1 MKFKSGRRQFIKNTS
16 IAGIG
21 LSIVPSHVIS
31 GLGHTPPSDMLNVA
45 GVGVGGMG
53 RGKLKN
59 MAKQVNVVGLA
70 DVDWKYA
77 AKTFEEYPNAKRFKD
92 YRKMFSEIGKDIDA
106 VLVATPDHTH
116 AIVAADAM
124 TMGKHVY
131 VEKPLTHSVSE
142 SRLLTKM
149 TDKYK
154 VATQMGNQGSS
165 SEEIRKICEWIWNG
179 EIGEV
184 REVHCWTNRPIW
196 PQGLERPEGSMT
208 IPDTLDW
215 DLFLGPAA
223 SRPYHEV
230 YTPWNW
236 RGWWDFGTGALG
248 DMACHIMDNAYL
260 ALKLKY
266 PSRVQGTSTML
277 NTESPPQAETVQF
290 IFPERPKDPSVKIK
304 FPEVKLTW
312 YDGGIKPPRPAK
324 MPSDFVMGDAGGG
337 TMFIGSKDILVANVY
352 SGNPRLVSGRVP
364 NVAKRLRRV
373 PEGLN
378 HETDWVRACKESPE
392 SRVQSSSHFGMSG
405 PFNEIVVMGV
415 LAVRLQGLQKELIWD
430 GPNMQFTNI
439 KDNEEFNVITSNKFA
454 MEDGRPRFNTQRT
467 KLNAMAAAKEYISR
481 TYRDGW
487 KLPGL

>member
-16 IAGIG
+16 LAGIG
-21 LSIVPSHVIS
+21 LTIVPSHVIS
-31 GLGHTPPSDMLNVA
+31 GLGHTPPSDMLNIA

-53 RGKLKN
+53 RGKIKN
-59 MAKQVNVVGLA
+59 MSKQVNVVGLA

-77 AKTFEEYPNAKRFKD
+77 EKTFEEYPNAKRYKD

-106 VLVATPDHTH
+106 VVVATPDHTH
-116 AIVAADAM
+116 AIVAAEAM
-124 TMGKHVY
+124 SMGKHVY

-149 TDKYK
+149 AERYK

-165 SEEIRKICEWIWNG
+165 SEDIRKICEWIWNG

-184 REVHCWTNRPIW
+184 KEVHCWTNRPIW
-196 PQGLERPEGSMT
+196 PQGLERPEMVM
-208 IPDTLDW
+208 PVPAHLDW

-223 SRPYHEV
+223 TRPYHEI

-266 PSRVQGTSTML
+266 PSRVQGTSTTL

-290 IFPERPKDPSVKIK
+290 VFPERPQDPSVKIA

-312 YDGGIKPPRPAK
+312 YDGGIKPPRPST
-324 MPSDFVMGDAGGG
+324 MPADFVMGDSGGG
-337 TMFIGSKDILVANVY
+337 TMFIGSKDILVAGVY
-352 SGNPRLVSGRVP
+352 SSNPKLVSGRVP
-364 NVAKRLRRV
+364 EVPKILPRV
-373 PEGLN
+373 KEGLN

-392 SRVQSSSHFGMSG
+392 NRVQTSSHFGLSG

-439 KDNEEFNVITSNKFA
+439 KDNEEFNVITTNQFK
-454 MEDGRPRFNTQRT
+454 MEDGRPKWNTQRK
-467 KLNAMAAAKEYISR
+467 KLNAREAAKEYISR
-481 TYRDGW
+481 TYREGW
-487 KLPGL
+487 KLPAL